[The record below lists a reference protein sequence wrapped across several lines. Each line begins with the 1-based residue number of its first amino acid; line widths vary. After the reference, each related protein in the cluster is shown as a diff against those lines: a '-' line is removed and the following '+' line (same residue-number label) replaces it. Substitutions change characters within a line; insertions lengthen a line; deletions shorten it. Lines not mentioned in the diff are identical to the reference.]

1 MLKEIYIPGIPDV
14 KMRPRATKKGH
25 VYDPNAQAKEASIQ
39 KAILILGPSGPF
51 TGALEVTYK
60 FVFPR
65 PNNHYRTGKNSHIL
79 RDDAPLFC
87 TVSKDL
93 DNMEKFYADS
103 FNSIH
108 YLDDRQIVRHDRS
121 EKRWAFA
128 DEVPHVRMVIDAL
141 EPEKET
147 MITR

>member
-1 MLKEIYIPGIPDV
+1 MMKKIYIPGPPDV

-51 TGALEVTYK
+51 IGALAVEYL
-60 FVFPR
+60 FVFQR
-65 PNNHYRTGKNSHIL
+65 PKNHYRTGKNSHTM
-79 RDDAPLFC
+79 RDDAPYFC
-87 TVSKDL
+87 TVQKDL

-121 EKRWAFA
+121 EKRWAMST
-128 DEVPHVRMVIDAL
+128 EVSHVQMIINAL